1 MFGSSE
7 QTLTLGPEEFR
18 LLRDFINGYCGLWF
32 DDDAA
37 FFIERRL
44 QNRLR
49 ERQFGS
55 FMDYYYLLLY
65 GPERE
70 EELAKV
76 VDVLTTNETYFF
88 REMNQLRT
96 LTEEIVPEVV
106 QRHGSNRR
114 LRIWSAGCS
123 TGEEP
128 YTLAILLLEQPA
140 LAGWQ
145 VEIFASDISQRVLHA
160 ARRGIYTAAS
170 FRSTEQAYKD
180 RYFEP
185 VDATSSRVAE
195 RVRRLVSFGQLNLLA
210 PEQWT
215 ILGQFDVILCRNVM
229 IYFNSENK
237 KKMVE
242 HFYRKLDDG
251 GFLLLGHS
259 ESLMNISTAFTLRH
273 FLHDMV
279 YQKPEHVAGRPPVG
293 GGRTCP

>member
-1 MFGSSE
+1 MFNTSE
-7 QTLTLGPEEFR
+7 QTVTLGPEEFR
-18 LLRDFINGYCGLWF
+18 LLRDFVNGFCGLWF
-32 DDDAA
+32 DDDSAY
-37 FFIERRL
+37 FLERRL
-44 QNRLR
+44 QQRLR
-49 ERQFGS
+49 ERRLGS
-55 FMDYYYLLLY
+55 FLDYYYLLLY

-70 EELAKV
+70 EELTRV

-96 LTEEIVPEVV
+96 LTEEIVPEIV
-106 QRHGSNRR
+106 QRHGPHRR

-128 YTLAILLLEQPA
+128 YTLAILLLELPE
-140 LAGWQ
+140 LHGWD
-145 VEIFASDISQRVLHA
+145 VEIFASDISQRVLQA
-160 ARRGIYTAAS
+160 ARRGIYAGSS
-170 FRSTEQAYKD
+170 FRSTEPAYKE

-210 PEQWT
+210 PEQWS

-229 IYFNSENK
+229 IYFNGEGK

-242 HFYRKLDDG
+242 HFHRKLDAG

-273 FLHDMV
+273 FRHDMV
-279 YQKPEHVAGRPPVG
+279 YQKPEPAAGRPPG
-293 GGRTCP
+293 AGA

>member
-1 MFGSSE
+1 VFVSSE
-7 QTLTLGPEEFR
+7 KSVTLGPEEFR
-18 LLRDFINGYCGLWF
+18 LLRDFVNGFCGLWF
-32 DDDAA
+32 DDDSAY
-37 FFIERRL
+37 FLERRL
-44 QNRLR
+44 QQRLH
-49 ERQFGS
+49 ERQLDS
-55 FMDYYYLLLY
+55 FLDYYYLLLY

-70 EELAKV
+70 EELTKV

-96 LTEEIVPEVV
+96 LTEDIVPEIIR
-106 QRHGSNRR
+106 RHGSRRR

-128 YTLAILLLEQPA
+128 YTLAIMLLEHPA
-140 LAGWQ
+140 LSSGWE
-145 VEIFASDISQRVLHA
+145 VEIFASDISQRVLQA
-160 ARRGIYTAAS
+160 ARRGLYTAAS
-170 FRSTEQAYKD
+170 FRSTEQAYKE

-185 VDATSSRVAE
+185 VDATSSRVVE

-229 IYFNSENK
+229 IYFNNEGK

-242 HFYRKLDDG
+242 HFHRKLNDG

-279 YQKPEHVAGRPPVG
+279 YQKPEFAAARPPG
-293 GGRTCP
+293 AAEART

>member
-1 MFGSSE
+1 MVVSSAPSVV
-7 QTLTLGPEEFR
+7 LGPEEFR
-18 LLRDFINGYCGLWF
+18 LLRDFVNGFCGLWF
-32 DDDAA
+32 DDDSAY
-37 FFIERRL
+37 FLERRL
-44 QNRLR
+44 QHRLH
-49 ERQFGS
+49 ERRLGS
-55 FMDYYYLLLY
+55 FLDYYYLLLY

-96 LTEEIVPEVV
+96 LTEEIVPEII
-106 QRHGSNRR
+106 QRHESRRR

-128 YTLAILLLEQPA
+128 YTLAILLLEHPA
-140 LAGWQ
+140 LSGWD
-145 VEIFASDISQRVLHA
+145 VEIFASDISQRVLQC
-160 ARRGIYTAAS
+160 ARRGVYTETS
-170 FRSTEQAYKD
+170 FRSTEPDYRQ

-185 VDATSSRVAE
+185 VDAVSSRVVE

-229 IYFNSENK
+229 IYFNNEGK

-242 HFYRKLDDG
+242 HFHRKLDAG

-279 YQKPEHVAGRPPVG
+279 YQKPEPAARWPLGAGA
-293 GGRTCP
+293 